1 MTAPDLRVHRRI
13 ELTLAAHG
21 FNPAVVLSYRPVVIE
36 ERPTL
41 LPACSPLRLIC
52 MTILTLRRPASSPA
66 ISVESMPVFCYVI
79 RELVATLAFGKMP
92 LKCLANRQRER
103 RRDDAQ
109 SLQLR
114 DVAPAR
120 PKSADQADATTTI
133 YHSHLA
139 TDPFRTPKRW
149 LAMANLFSI
158 AGAVGPRFQLPVR
171 PRIGLV
177 TRSSSVGLRLL
188 MSRSGRLGPGASS
201 LSQAGSPAG
210 RHSYPHRAFHHSPV
224 RQDVVFLAIPVCRM
238 VRSCEKLRSGELT
251 RRPGPPSVGA
261 QVSPADGDK
270 GDARHATFCLAVE
283 VSRSWASSS
292 DLK

>member
-1 MTAPDLRVHRRI
+1 
-13 ELTLAAHG
+13 
-21 FNPAVVLSYRPVVIE
+21 
-36 ERPTL
+36 
-41 LPACSPLRLIC
+41 
-52 MTILTLRRPASSPA
+52 
-66 ISVESMPVFCYVI
+66 
-79 RELVATLAFGKMP
+79 
-92 LKCLANRQRER
+92 
-103 RRDDAQ
+103 
-109 SLQLR
+109 
-114 DVAPAR
+114 
-120 PKSADQADATTTI
+120 
-133 YHSHLA
+133 
-139 TDPFRTPKRW
+139 
-149 LAMANLFSI
+149 MANLFSI

-177 TRSSSVGLRLL
+177 ARSSSVGLRLL
-188 MSRSGRLGPGASS
+188 MSRSGRLGPDASS

-292 DLK
+292 DLKKQSLTVTACSADCGISIGALALHSYRSPYVQVPTCAHNSK